1 MVEEKFMLDWQ
12 IGKGGRM
19 EGCIGSANSF
29 RALLHHLTSAFSFF
43 FSFFLFWALRRIYW
57 NAIVC
62 QAIILQQRLEEKD
75 LELRRLNEELSRK
88 ELTQEG
94 KDSVADETAFAEEI
108 QVKTEIEV

>member
-1 MVEEKFMLDWQ
+1 M
-12 IGKGGRM
+12 
-19 EGCIGSANSF
+19 
-29 RALLHHLTSAFSFF
+29 
-43 FSFFLFWALRRIYW
+43 
-57 NAIVC
+57 
-62 QAIILQQRLEEKD
+62 IILQQRLEEKD